1 MAIFG
6 ILDQSNYTIPGFL
19 PDGESLRLP
28 EGARIAQ
35 VDKDGRWALYV
46 HDSLNLSWIATKAIY
61 KGVLGWKIRS
71 FTSIVSIQ
79 WLKSYIK
86 SCNQCLESL

>member
-6 ILDQSNYTIPGFL
+6 HLDQSNYSIPGFL
-19 PDGESLRLP
+19 PDGETLRLP

-35 VDKDGRWALYV
+35 VDKNGKWALYV

-86 SCNQCLESL
+86 SCNQCLEEL